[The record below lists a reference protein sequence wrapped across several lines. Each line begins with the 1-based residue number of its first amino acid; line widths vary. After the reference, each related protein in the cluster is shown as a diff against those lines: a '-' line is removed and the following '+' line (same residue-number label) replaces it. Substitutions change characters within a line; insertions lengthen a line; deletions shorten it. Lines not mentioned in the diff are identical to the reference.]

1 MKKSLVFLFA
11 IIFAFVSFASGPANK
26 GVYVEKKKDK
36 ILEKLTEENK
46 KTEEKIKKQRE
57 KYLEN
62 LKEKKKKEPKKKFV
76 VDFSK
81 VKIPESPKVFKS
93 AFHFKPVAQYLTGTC
108 WSFSGTS
115 FYESEIYRI
124 TGKKI
129 KLSEIHTVYWEYI
142 EKAKEFVK
150 TYGTSLFAEGS
161 ELDAVNKIYKKYG
174 CVPESVYNGL
184 KDGKKMHN
192 HALMF
197 KEMSEFLHFVKD
209 NDIWDENYVVENIKL
224 ILDKYIGT
232 PPAKFEYEG
241 KEYTPKT
248 FLKEVCKLKM
258 DEYYD
263 FVSFEY
269 APFYQRI
276 EFKVPDNWRHSTDY
290 YNVPL
295 DVWYSILLNAV
306 KKGYTVGIG
315 GDVSE
320 PGYRGEYD
328 AAIVADF
335 DIPANYINQDARE
348 FRFYNHT
355 TTDDHGIHLV
365 GWTNYAGHD
374 WFLIKDSSRSARKGK
389 FEGYLFYRDDYVK
402 LKMLDF
408 AVHKSAIDPKILEK
422 FKVKK
427 EKKDK
432 KQ

>member
-1 MKKSLVFLFA
+1 MKKLFLTLIALVF
-11 IIFAFVSFASGPANK
+11 VSMSFASNPVNK
-26 GVYVEKKKDK
+26 GLYVKRKRDKVLKKLMDENKEAIKKVKDK
-36 ILEKLTEENK
+36 
-46 KTEEKIKKQRE
+46 RE
-57 KYLEN
+57 KYLKAK
-62 LKEKKKKEPKKKFV
+62 KEEKKKEPKRKFV
-76 VDFSK
+76 VDFSNVK
-81 VKIPESPKVFKS
+81 VPQSPAVFKS

-108 WSFSGTS
+108 WAFSGTS

-129 KLSEIHTVYWEYI
+129 KLSEMYTVYWEYI
-142 EKAKEFVK
+142 EKAKGFVK
-150 TYGTSLFAEGS
+150 SYGTSVFDEGS
-161 ELDAVNKIYKKYG
+161 ELDAVNKIFKKYG
-174 CVPESVYNGL
+174 CMPESVYDGL

-192 HALMF
+192 HGLMVR
-197 KEMSEFLHFVKD
+197 EMKAFLQFVKD
-209 NDIWDENYVVENIKL
+209 NDLWDEDYVVKNIKL

-232 PPAKFEYEG
+232 PPSEFEYNG
-241 KEYTPKT
+241 KKYTPKT

-269 APFYQRI
+269 APFYKKI
-276 EFKVPDNWRHSTDY
+276 EFKVPDNWRHSKDY

-295 DVWYSILLNAV
+295 NVWYSILLNAV
-306 KKGYTVGIG
+306 KKGYTAGIG
-315 GDVSE
+315 GDVTE

-365 GWTNYAGHD
+365 GWTHYAGHD

-408 AVHKSAIDPKILEK
+408 VVHRSAIDPEILKKFEK
-422 FKVKK
+422 T
-427 EKKDK
+427 EKKK
-432 KQ
+432 